1 MTTKTIEVNWL
12 ATLVKWKTAI
22 ATFRL
27 NMSEISRESGVAR
40 QHITSIVNEASIPS
54 IVVAERIDRA
64 IDAAVD
70 RRREAAK
77 AFLEAAE

>member
-1 MTTKTIEVNWL
+1 MTTKTVEVNWSMTL
-12 ATLVKWKTAI
+12 AKWKAAI

-40 QHITSIVNEASIPS
+40 QHITSIVNGSSIPS

-64 IDAAVD
+64 IDGAVD

-77 AFLEAAE
+77 AFMEDGE